1 MGASNESREAR
12 GMRREGLKSKGAE
25 GLGSRGAEGQRR
37 EGMIADR
44 SWLIGQFSAR
54 P

>member
-25 GLGSRGAEGQRR
+25 ELRGRG
-37 EGMIADR
+37 GK
-44 SWLIGQFSAR
+44 G
-54 P
+54 